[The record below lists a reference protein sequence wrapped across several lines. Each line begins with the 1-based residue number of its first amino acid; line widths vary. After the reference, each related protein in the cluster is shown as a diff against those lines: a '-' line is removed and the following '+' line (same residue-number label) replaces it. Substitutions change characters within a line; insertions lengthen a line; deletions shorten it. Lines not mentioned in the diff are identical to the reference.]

1 MDGDGRGRT
10 TGRALAQ
17 RLGRVGLWTRALD
30 VQPAERVRATLAELE
45 ELGWG
50 AL

>member
-1 MDGDGRGRT
+1 MNREGQTASAGT
-10 TGRALAQ
+10 PHAEQ
-17 RLGRVGLWTRALD
+17 LGRVGLWTRALD